1 MHILV
6 PVKRVVDHNVKVRA
20 KSDGSGVDT
29 AGAKMSINPFDE
41 VALEQ
46 AIRLREQGQARKVTV
61 VTCGAAASQDVLRTG
76 LALGA
81 DSAIL
86 VDTADA
92 AGTVGTALDPL
103 GIAGLLAAVARREQA
118 TLVLCGKQAIDD
130 DLGAVGPML
139 AALLDWPQAL
149 SVNRLA
155 LAGAVLELGCDG
167 DQGMEQWRIPTPAV
181 LGVDLR
187 LCDARSIT
195 LPNMMKARK
204 AAIAHL
210 PASELGATA
219 AAPCRVTRV
228 AEPAARPAGV
238 KVADAAAL
246 VAQLKQLPLF
256 TVGG

>member
-6 PVKRVVDHNVKVRA
+6 PIKRVVDHNVKVRA

-61 VTCGAAASQDVLRTG
+61 VTCGTAASQDVLRTG

-86 VDTADA
+86 VDTAD
-92 AGTVGTALDPL
+92 TALDPL

-149 SVNRLA
+149 SVNRLV

-210 PASELGATA
+210 PASELGAA
-219 AAPCRVTRV
+219 AAPPCRITRV